1 MIAAVCG
8 WHEHHALA
16 AAAIE
21 RRLAKRFGLITPAHA
36 MIEAYAVL
44 TRLPAP
50 HRLAASDAWTLIN
63 ANFVQGGSIAAMP
76 AARQAALLQ
85 KLAAAA
91 ISGGRTYDALIAAT
105 AADAGADELLTFN
118 PRHFDAPPRGL
129 AITGL

>member
-16 AAAIE
+16 SAAIE
-21 RRLAKRFGLITPAHA
+21 RRLAKGLGLITPAHA

-50 HRLAASDAWTLIN
+50 HRLAATDAWTLIN
-63 ANFVQGGSIAAMP
+63 ANFVQGGSIAALP
-76 AARQAALLQ
+76 AASHAALVQ
-85 KLAAAA
+85 RLAATA
-91 ISGGRTYDALIAAT
+91 IGGGRTYDALIAAT
-105 AADAGADELLTFN
+105 AAHAGADELLTFN
-118 PRHFDAPPRGL
+118 PGHFDASPKGL